1 MKYFA
6 TVGAKVEHF
15 GQLNLY
21 LRYNESLISSVI
33 TKNYI
38 SLWHQRPKGKL
49 YYRNAFLAQYL
60 LSLLTPSSTDCQKSS
75 PTQQKV
81 FFKFKFYLLLGSF
94 LEGVRKCY
102 EGLEKPF
109 VMFFKLL
116 QSCIKAFWTWLR
128 SYYPA
133 SNHMLKAN
141 NRNTKTWCEISS
153 KLTIMTPRHHWHRTS
168 VFIVNF
174 EQANVG
180 WVLSI
185 FKQLSFLYEMC

>member
-1 MKYFA
+1 MKYFV
-6 TVGAKVEHF
+6 TVSAKVEHF

-21 LRYNESLISSVI
+21 LRYNGSLILSVI

-38 SLWHQRPKGKL
+38 SLWYQRPKGKL

-75 PTQQKV
+75 PTQQK
-81 FFKFKFYLLLGSF
+81 SF
-94 LEGVRKCY
+94 LQFQVLFTFGE
-102 EGLEKPF
+102 
-109 VMFFKLL
+109 
-116 QSCIKAFWTWLR
+116 
-128 SYYPA
+128 
-133 SNHMLKAN
+133 H

-153 KLTIMTPRHHWHRTS
+153 KLTITTPRHHWHRTG

-185 FKQLSFLYEMC
+185 Q